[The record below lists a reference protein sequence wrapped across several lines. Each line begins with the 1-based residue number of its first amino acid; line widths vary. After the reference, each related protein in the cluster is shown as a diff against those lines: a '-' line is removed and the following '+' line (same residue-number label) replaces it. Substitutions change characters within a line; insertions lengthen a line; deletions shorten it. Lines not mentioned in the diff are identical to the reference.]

1 MSREIS
7 SERIEEAV
15 AAALRVRENA
25 YAPYSRFHVGAA
37 IIDGDGGIHV
47 GCNVENASYGLTN
60 CAERAAVAAATSGGR
75 RDIGVCVV
83 VTQTSPPAAPC
94 GACRQVLSEC
104 NPEMRIL
111 TTNPAREDTW
121 YSLADLL
128 PSAFGPASF

>member
-15 AAALRVRENA
+15 AAALRVREHA
-25 YAPYSRFHVGAA
+25 YAPYSQFHVGAA
-37 IIDGDGGIHV
+37 IIDADGGIHV

-60 CAERAAVAAATSGGR
+60 CAERAAVAAATSSGR
-75 RDIGVCVV
+75 RDIMLCVV

-104 NPEMRIL
+104 NPSMRIL
-111 TTNPAREDTW
+111 TTNPQREDTW
-121 YSLADLL
+121 FTLADLL
-128 PSAFGPASF
+128 PNAFGPTSF